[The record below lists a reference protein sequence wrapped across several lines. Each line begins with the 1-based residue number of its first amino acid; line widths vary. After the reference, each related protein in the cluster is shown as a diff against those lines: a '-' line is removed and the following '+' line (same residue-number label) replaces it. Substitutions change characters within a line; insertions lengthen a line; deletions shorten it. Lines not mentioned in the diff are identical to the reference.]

1 MRITKAQKDAVI
13 SLLQEKF
20 NEKQKI
26 ENEKF
31 YKEYE
36 AEIALDRQE
45 YIGYVDAIKDVCTKL
60 NDLREKVN
68 QLLKRSKYLNDKISR
83 PSISF
88 DYSNGGWKV
97 VGDYSTSPDLLK
109 SVDINV
115 PDYYK
120 VERQLELDT
129 LSKDFNIDKFIQKYL
144 KN

>member
-31 YKEYE
+31 YKEHE
-36 AEIALDRQE
+36 AEIALDKQE
-45 YIGYVDAIKDVCTKL
+45 YIEYIDAMNDVCTKL
-60 NDLREKVN
+60 NDLREKFS
-68 QLLKRSKYLNDKISR
+68 QLFKRSKYLNDKISR

-88 DYSNGGWKV
+88 DYGKNRWKV
-97 VGDYSTSPDLLK
+97 VCDYSTSPELLK
-109 SVDINV
+109 PVDINI
-115 PDYYK
+115 PNYYK

>member
-31 YKEYE
+31 YKEHE
-36 AEIALDRQE
+36 AEIALDKQE
-45 YIGYVDAIKDVCTKL
+45 YIEYIDAMNDACAKL
-60 NDLREKVN
+60 NDLREKFN
-68 QLLKRSKYLNDKISR
+68 QLFKRSKYLNDKISQ
-83 PSISF
+83 PGISY
-88 DYSNGGWKV
+88 DYGNKRWRIIC
-97 VGDYSTSPDLLK
+97 DYSTSPELLK
-109 SVDINV
+109 SVNIDA

>member
-20 NEKQKI
+20 DEKQKI

-36 AEIALDRQE
+36 AEIALDKQE
-45 YIGYVDAIKDVCTKL
+45 YIGYIDAMNDACAKL
-60 NDLREKVN
+60 NDLREKFS
-68 QLLKRSKYLNDKISR
+68 QLFKRSKYLNDKISR

-88 DYSNGGWKV
+88 DYGHNRWKV
-97 VGDYSTSPDLLK
+97 VCDYSTSPELLK
-109 SVDINV
+109 SVDINI

>member
-1 MRITKAQKDAVI
+1 MKITKAQKDAVI
-13 SLLQEKF
+13 SLLKEKF
-20 NEKQKI
+20 DEKQKI

-31 YKEYE
+31 YKEHE

-45 YIGYVDAIKDVCTKL
+45 YIGYVGAIKDVCTKL

-68 QLLKRSKYLNDKISR
+68 QLFKRSKYLNDKISR
-83 PSISF
+83 PSITY

-97 VGDYSTSPDLLK
+97 LWDYSTSPELLK
-109 SVDINV
+109 SVDINI

>member
-36 AEIALDRQE
+36 AEIALDKQE
-45 YIGYVDAIKDVCTKL
+45 YIGYIDAMNDVCAKL
-60 NDLREKVN
+60 NDLREKFN
-68 QLLKRSKYLNDKISR
+68 QLFKRSEYLSDKIPR
-83 PSISF
+83 PSVSF
-88 DYSNGGWKV
+88 DYGKDRWKV
-97 VGDYSTSPDLLK
+97 VYDYSTSPDLLK
-109 SVDINV
+109 SVNIDA

-129 LSKDFNIDKFIQKYL
+129 SSKDFNIDKFIQKYL